1 VSAGEDLL
9 KAGYK
14 AYGDYVGWKSH
25 TGKPM
30 PSWDQLPPDTQGA
43 WAAFARVVMAGL
55 EGAAA

>member
-43 WAAFARVVMAGL
+43 WAAFARTVITAGV
-55 EGAAA
+55 EE